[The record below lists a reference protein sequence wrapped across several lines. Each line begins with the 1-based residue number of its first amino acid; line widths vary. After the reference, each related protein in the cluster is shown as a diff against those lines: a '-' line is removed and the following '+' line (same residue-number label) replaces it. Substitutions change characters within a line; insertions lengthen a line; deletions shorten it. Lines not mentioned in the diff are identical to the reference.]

1 MNAQQRRSAALLE
14 VLGIFLVGGLVMSQL
29 IRLSDVHVKNP
40 LAELTIHTTGSELIT
55 AARQLFVLLIFQYAG
70 YFLLIIPIG
79 WWHRHRGPS
88 AYGLTKASHIWTWL
102 ILAGLGTAALSEW
115 LVLGIGFLNSLRPS
129 KTEPWRQAFFDMSWR
144 RWEFWLFS
152 AVMSWALIPVLEELF
167 FRGYCQRRL
176 AEDWGNGPA
185 IIGTACL
192 FTFEHTQ
199 YQIPN
204 VYNVGMIVGLFL
216 SAVGFGVVFAWT
228 RSLFPAII
236 AHIIFDIPMTPKW
249 QGVLAIVLVISSL
262 FIWRRGLDIVRKIF
276 STGKHPA
283 YWILALLGAA
293 AAVAGTRV
301 RGLEY
306 VGLGMV
312 VLAVA
317 LESLELRSKWT
328 AMEATPLA
336 PHE

>member
-1 MNAQQRRSAALLE
+1 
-14 VLGIFLVGGLVMSQL
+14 MSQL
-29 IRLSDVHVKNP
+29 IRLSGIPVKNP
-40 LAELTIHTTGSELIT
+40 LAELSVHSTGSELIT
-55 AARQLFVLLIFQYAG
+55 AARQLFVLLVFQYAG

-88 AYGLTKASHIWTWL
+88 AYGLTKASHTWTGL

-115 LVLGIGFLNSLRPS
+115 FVLGIGFLNSLHPS
-129 KTEPWRQAFFDMSWR
+129 KTEPWRQAFFEMSWLW
-144 RWEFWLFS
+144 WEFWLFS

-167 FRGYCQRRL
+167 FRGYCQLRL

-204 VYNVGMIVGLFL
+204 AYNVGMIVGLFL

-236 AHIIFDIPMTPKW
+236 AHMIFDIPMTPKW
-249 QGVLAIVLVISSL
+249 QGLLVIVLVTSSL
-262 FIWRRGLDIVRKIF
+262 FVWRRGLDIVRNAF
-276 STGKHPA
+276 STRKYA
-283 YWILALLGAA
+283 EYWILAPLGAA
-293 AAVAGTRV
+293 CAVAATRL

-328 AMEATPLA
+328 AAKATPLT

>member
-1 MNAQQRRSAALLE
+1 
-14 VLGIFLVGGLVMSQL
+14 MSQL
-29 IRLSDVHVKNP
+29 IWLLGIPVKNP
-40 LAELTIHTTGSELIT
+40 LAELTSHTTGSGLIT
-55 AARQLFVLLIFQYAG
+55 AARQLFVLLVLQYAG

-79 WWHRHRGPS
+79 WWYRRRGPS
-88 AYGLTKASHIWTWL
+88 AYGLTKASHTWTAL
-102 ILAGLGTAALSEW
+102 VLAGLGTAVFSEW
-115 LVLGIGFLNSLRPS
+115 FVLGVGFLNSLYPS

-152 AVMSWALIPVLEELF
+152 AVMSWALIPILEELF

-185 IIGTACL
+185 IIATACL

-204 VYNVGMIVGLFL
+204 AYNVGMILGLFL

-228 RSLFPAII
+228 RSLFPAIV
-236 AHIIFDIPMTPKW
+236 AHMVFDIPMTPKW
-249 QGVLAIVLVISSL
+249 QGLLVIALLIGSL
-262 FIWRRGLDIVRKIF
+262 FLWRRGLHIAREVF
-276 STGKHPA
+276 STSKHGA
-283 YWILALLGAA
+283 SLVLAFSGTACAL
-293 AAVAGTRV
+293 AGTRI

-306 VGLGMV
+306 VGVGMV

-317 LESLELRSKWT
+317 LEALDLRGKWMT
-328 AMEATPLA
+328 AETTTLTS
-336 PHE
+336 HK